1 MRAEYDL
8 TSFYDFILL
17 RVPASLS
24 SLIAFIKQDDFMAL
38 RSVPLEPLHRSLQAK
53 LVPFAGY
60 NMPVQYPSGIIKEHL
75 HTREFAG
82 LFDVSHM
89 GQVLIQG
96 DTAALALE
104 SLMPADL
111 VALGHH
117 QQTYSLLTN
126 EQGGVIDDL
135 IVTRW
140 SDDQFMLVINAGCK
154 EKDLAH
160 LRTKLNGVSITEL
173 SEHSLLALQGPHA
186 RAVLTRL
193 FPTVDQL
200 AFMNGMWI
208 SFQDEP
214 LYVTCSGY
222 TGEDGFEISVPN
234 HAVLAFAETLLAC
247 DEVLPVG
254 LGARDSL
261 RLEAGL
267 CLYGHELSEQR
278 TPIEAGLAWAIA
290 KDRRVGG
297 ARAGGYLGSDIIMA
311 QSAAG
316 VAKRRVGL
324 SVVGKR
330 PVRDGAVILNSRNEA
345 VGEVCSGGFAP
356 SLGAPIAM
364 AYVHAEYTGVG
375 NRLRVD
381 VRGSLIEV
389 QVTAMPFVA
398 QRYFRG

>member
-1 MRAEYDL
+1 M
-8 TSFYDFILL
+8 
-17 RVPASLS
+17 
-24 SLIAFIKQDDFMAL
+24 
-38 RSVPLEPLHRSLQAK
+38 
-53 LVPFAGY
+53 
-60 NMPVQYPSGIIKEHL
+60 
-75 HTREFAG
+75 
-82 LFDVSHM
+82 
-89 GQVLIQG
+89 
-96 DTAALALE
+96 
-104 SLMPADL
+104 
-111 VALGHH
+111 
-117 QQTYSLLTN
+117 
-126 EQGGVIDDL
+126 
-135 IVTRW
+135 
-140 SDDQFMLVINAGCK
+140 
-154 EKDLAH
+154 
-160 LRTKLNGVSITEL
+160 
-173 SEHSLLALQGPHA
+173 
-186 RAVLTRL
+186 
-193 FPTVDQL
+193 
-200 AFMNGMWI
+200 
-208 SFQDEP
+208 
-214 LYVTCSGY
+214 
-222 TGEDGFEISVPN
+222 PN